1 MTVAAIYARKSTEQ
15 QGVAD
20 GSKSVAQQE
29 DAARAYA
36 TRKGWIVRD
45 EHIYVDDGIS
55 GAEFERRPGLQRLER
70 AVQRRAFQVVIV
82 ADQSRLGREQYDTQA
97 LVTTR

>member
-55 GAEFERRPGLQRLER
+55 GAERRPGLQRLER